1 MKIIWDKPLDISV
14 TIHEDMVFWPNDPK
28 FERQW
33 VSKISEGKNANL
45 SKISLGSH
53 TGTHIDAPYHFLD
66 DGKTLEELDIS
77 KFYGLCKVFEIKNAQ
92 KILIDDIKDFLIERG
107 DIVLFKTRNSEI
119 IMDKNFHEDYVGLSY
134 EAAEFLAE
142 RGVKTIGIDYLSI
155 GPRGEEGRKI
165 HKLLLSKEIGIIEGV
180 NLLNIKEGKYFLVA
194 FPLKIKGGEGSPV
207 RALLFP
213 IED

>member
-92 KILIDDIKDFLIERG
+92 KILIDDIKNFLIERG

>member
-92 KILIDDIKDFLIERG
+92 KILIDDIKNFLIERG

-119 IMDKNFHEDYVGLSY
+119 LMDKNFHEDYVGLSY

-142 RGVKTIGIDYLSI
+142 KGVKTIGIDYLSI

-180 NLLNIKEGKYFLVA
+180 NLLNVKEGKYFLVA